1 MNITGETKV
10 KEIAA
15 ANPRATR
22 ILEQAGVDYCCG
34 GNKSLHDACAHVGV
48 SEEEIMER
56 LRENNADVEPAD
68 KNWASAPLG
77 DLTQHIREKH
87 HRYVREAVQRV
98 PALLTRVKTRHGNN
112 HPEIAEIEDLF
123 LKIGRD
129 MTMHMQT
136 EEQILFPYIEAL
148 GRAANGEA
156 ALEPPFFQTVRNP
169 VQAMMEEHDAA
180 AALVNQIHAASSAY
194 TPPANACASYQTLY
208 RDLQEFEA
216 DLHEHVH
223 LENNILFPRA
233 IEMEAETV

>member
-48 SEEEIMER
+48 SEEEITER

-98 PALLTRVKTRHGNN
+98 PALLTRVKTKHGNN

-156 ALEPPFFQTVRNP
+156 VLEPPFFQTVRNP

-180 AALVNQIHAASSAY
+180 AALVNRIHAASSAY
-194 TPPANACASYQTLY
+194 TPPANACASYQALY

>member
-56 LRENNADVEPAD
+56 LRENKADVEPAD

-98 PALLTRVKTRHGNN
+98 PALLTRVKTKHGNN

-156 ALEPPFFQTVRNP
+156 VLEPPFFQTVRNP

-194 TPPANACASYQTLY
+194 TPPANACASYQALY

>member
-156 ALEPPFFQTVRNP
+156 VLEPPFFQTVRNP

-194 TPPANACASYQTLY
+194 TPPANACASYQALY

-233 IEMEAETV
+233 IEMEAKSV

>member
-10 KEIAA
+10 KEIAV

-34 GNKSLHDACAHVGV
+34 GNKSLHDACAHAGI
-48 SEEEIMER
+48 STEEIMAR
-56 LRENNADVEPAD
+56 LEENKAEMGPVDV
-68 KNWASAPLG
+68 NWASAPLG
-77 DLTQHIREKH
+77 DLTEHIREKH
-87 HRYVREAVQRV
+87 HQYVREAIRRV
-98 PALLTRVKTRHGNN
+98 LALLEKVTAKHAGN
-112 HPEIAEIEDLF
+112 HAELLDIEKLF
-123 LKIGRD
+123 VQVGRE
-129 MTMHMQT
+129 MIMHMQT

-148 GRAANGEA
+148 ERAANGVA
-156 ALEPPFFQTVRNP
+156 TLEPPFFQTVRNP

-180 AALVNQIHAASSAY
+180 AALVNQIRTASSAY
-194 TPPANACASYQTLY
+194 TPPPDACTSYQVLY

-233 IEMEAETV
+233 VEMEAAIV

>member
-56 LRENNADVEPAD
+56 LRENKADVEPAD

-98 PALLTRVKTRHGNN
+98 PALLTRVKTKHGNN

-123 LKIGRD
+123 LKVGRE

-156 ALEPPFFQTVRNP
+156 VLEPPFFQTVRNP

-194 TPPANACASYQTLY
+194 TPPANACASYQALY

-233 IEMEAETV
+233 IEMETGTM

>member
-56 LRENNADVEPAD
+56 LRENKADVEPAD

-98 PALLTRVKTRHGNN
+98 PALLTRVKTKHGNN

-123 LKIGRD
+123 LKIGRE

-156 ALEPPFFQTVRNP
+156 VLEPPFFQTVRNP

-194 TPPANACASYQTLY
+194 TPPANACASYQALY

>member
-56 LRENNADVEPAD
+56 LRENKADVEPAD

-77 DLTQHIREKH
+77 DLTQHIRDKH

-98 PALLTRVKTRHGNN
+98 PALLTRVKTKHGNN

-123 LKIGRD
+123 LKIGRE
-129 MTMHMQT
+129 MIMHMQT

-148 GRAANGEA
+148 ERAANGEA
-156 ALEPPFFQTVRNP
+156 VLEPPFFQTVRNP

-194 TPPANACASYQTLY
+194 TPPANACASYQALY

>member
-233 IEMEAETV
+233 IEMEAKSV